1 MPESLQMVCRN
12 HTMRLSALAVLLI
25 AGIAP
30 SLCEGVEWNGYTRRL
45 GVGSSAGYHVYDAC
59 PWMHTRH
66 TDLAHSVCG
75 FYYGGHPKY
84 QLHSPNAGFYST
96 QCCMI
101 APFGPSYGGL
111 HNYSPSAPYR
121 GVYPL
126 TGCCNEVPVWSDAE
140 YPEHQGDIPAEAVEP
155 GKTDSPPT
163 PPVTEAKPAKA
174 RLKSRNVNRAGRVT
188 QSPQPVVR
196 PVR

>member
-1 MPESLQMVCRN
+1 
-12 HTMRLSALAVLLI
+12 MRLLALAVLL
-25 AGIAP
+25 ASGIVP
-30 SLCEGVEWNGYTRRL
+30 STCAGVEWTGYTRRI
-45 GVGSSAGYHVYDAC
+45 GICSSAGYHVYDAC

-66 TDLAHSVCG
+66 TELDHSVCG

-96 QCCMI
+96 QWCTI

-111 HNYSPSAPYR
+111 NNYMPSAPYR

-126 TGCCNEVPVWSDAE
+126 TGCCDEGVPVWSDVEEPILEQAV
-140 YPEHQGDIPAEAVEP
+140 PPAVENVDP
-155 GKTDSPPT
+155 GKSDA
-163 PPVTEAKPAKA
+163 PPVPPAAEVKPAKA
-174 RLKSRNVNRAGRVT
+174 TLKRPAAKRSGRVT
-188 QSPQPVVR
+188 QTAQPIVR